1 MSSEQHSPFERETE
15 TADRSGRAT
24 IVALSTG
31 ALPSGVAVVRASGP
45 LAGELVRRLAG
56 TVPAPRHAAYRPLRD
71 TDGLTIDRGLV
82 LHFPGSDSFTGEES
96 AEFHVHGG
104 RAVVDALLRALCK
117 VPSVRLAEPGE
128 FTRRA
133 FQNGKMTLLDS
144 EALADLI
151 EAETEA
157 ERRFAIQNGAGR
169 HAELYG
175 GWRQEII
182 RVWSTIEARLDFSDE
197 DDVPDDLPVDL
208 LTDIVALEGRISQHL
223 SGYRQAE
230 MVRAGYDV
238 VLLGAPNVGKSSL
251 LNALAAR
258 QIAIVTDEPGT
269 TRDLIELVL
278 DLEGTKVKVTDTAG
292 IRTPSGRVEEIGIAR
307 ALERASRAQLVL
319 LLAPA
324 DGSADFLEPPAGV
337 EGLHVVTKIDMA
349 GAPSAVGHRHAISAV
364 TGAGLQDLIAAVAA
378 RAVAN
383 RPAESEVL
391 PWKARHVDLLGQAV
405 TYLAQAC
412 APGLGLEIRSE
423 RLRAASASLGRIAG
437 EVDVED
443 LLDSIFSTFCIGK

>member
-1 MSSEQHSPFERETE
+1 MSSAQHSPFSDETE
-15 TADRSGRAT
+15 TADRSGRST

-31 ALPSGVAVVRASGP
+31 ALPSGVAVVRTSGP
-45 LAGELVRRLAG
+45 AAGELVRRLAG
-56 TVPAPRHAAYRPLRD
+56 TVPPARRAAYRTLRD
-71 TDGLTIDRGLV
+71 ADGLTIDRGIV
-82 LHFPGSDSFTGEES
+82 LHFPAPDSFTGEEC

-104 RAVVDALLRALCK
+104 RAVVDALLGALCK
-117 VPSVRLAEPGE
+117 VSSVRLAEPGE

-169 HAELYG
+169 HAMLYG
-175 GWRQEII
+175 EWRREII
-182 RVWSTIEARLDFSDE
+182 RIWSAIEARLDFSDE
-197 DDVPDDLPVDL
+197 DDVPDDLPADL

-230 MVRAGYDV
+230 MVRAGFDV

-258 QIAIVTDEPGT
+258 QVAIVTDEPGT

-278 DLEGTKVKVTDTAG
+278 DLEGTKVRVTDTAG
-292 IRTPSGRVEEIGIAR
+292 IRAPSGRVEEIGIAR
-307 ALERASRAQLVL
+307 AVERASQAQLVL

-324 DGSADFLEPPAGV
+324 DGSAEFLEPPAGV
-337 EGLHVVTKIDMA
+337 DCLHVVTKIDMA
-349 GAPSAVGHRHAISAV
+349 GAASAARHRHSISTV
-364 TGAGLQDLIAAVAA
+364 TGAGLPDLIAVVAG
-378 RAVAN
+378 RAAAH
-383 RPAESEVL
+383 RPADGEVL
-391 PWKARHVDLLGQAV
+391 PWKARHVELLRQAGA
-405 TYLAQAC
+405 YLAQAC
-412 APGLGLEIRSE
+412 AAGVGLEIRSE
-423 RLRAASASLGRIAG
+423 RLRAAAASLGRIAG
-437 EVDVED
+437 DVDVED
-443 LLDSIFSTFCIGK
+443 LLDAIFSSFCIGK